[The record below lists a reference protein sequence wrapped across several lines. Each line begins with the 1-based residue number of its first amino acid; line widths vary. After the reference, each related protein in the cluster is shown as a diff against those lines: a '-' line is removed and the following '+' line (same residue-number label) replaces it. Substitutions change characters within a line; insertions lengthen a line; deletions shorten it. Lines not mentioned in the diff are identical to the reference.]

1 MSRVIAICNQ
11 KGGVGKTTTAL
22 NLGAGLARQGRR
34 VLLVDADPQSDLTS
48 SLGWN
53 ADALDKSLGRL
64 MYLATQEYKPDVRD
78 TILHHKEGIDL
89 IPSNLDLS
97 SMESHLVNAM
107 SREKVLDGLLKEV
120 KKDYDY
126 VLIDCM
132 PSLGMLT
139 VNALTAADEVI
150 IPVQAQYLPA
160 KGMTHLMKSI
170 NMVRNHTN
178 EKLKIGGIVM
188 TLVDNRTNL
197 AKDVIGA
204 IRENYGLSMRIFDTE
219 IPMAVKTAE
228 ASKSG
233 QSIFSYEP
241 ASKVAKAYEE
251 LTKEVMSIGERNK
264 QRHETAVARLPF
276 YDSGRT

>member
-97 SMESHLVNAM
+97 SMESQLVNAM

-251 LTKEVMSIGERNK
+251 LTKEVMRIGERNK
-264 QRHETAVARLPF
+264 QRHEAAVARLSI
-276 YDSGRT
+276 YDPERT